1 MLWLVC
7 CRPGRPTPAPQ
18 QQQAALHPSSSPA
31 PLAASPTQSCS
42 SKPGYMEPG
51 LSMPTQQVTAQYGGK
66 PLTSQQ
72 PLSPPGRQR
81 QQAMGPPV
89 RPRPGSAACVTPRG
103 QLRPRGPQRPQSCP
117 PFRQAA
123 AQDLRSHALQPGP
136 QQHLSGHILQQ
147 AAPERSPQQP
157 VPAHGMQQALPA
169 HSPQHLRAPQYTTE
183 QMRAW
188 QQQLRARQLHRP
200 SAGSTLSAQQNGMHG
215 LLPSQRPGS
224 HVATQVGT
232 RSPRLA
238 L

>member
-7 CRPGRPTPAPQ
+7 CRPGHPTPAPQ

-42 SKPGYMEPG
+42 SKPGYIEPG
-51 LSMPTQQVTAQYGGK
+51 LSMPTQQITAQYGGK

-89 RPRPGSAACVTPRG
+89 CPCPGSAACVTPRG

-157 VPAHGMQQALPA
+157 AA
-169 HSPQHLRAPQYTTE
+169 APQYTTE

-200 SAGSTLSAQQNGMHG
+200 SAGSTLSAQQNGVPG

-224 HVATQVGT
+224 HVARQVGT
-232 RSPRLA
+232 ISKNPRLE